1 MAGIAGA
8 GDGARGVVPGKRTNM
23 DTHLQHEIE
32 RLKRDVLAMGTLVE
46 ENLRQAV
53 QSVLR
58 KDASAAVQVAERD
71 TPIDLREVDIE
82 EECLKNL
89 ALYQPVA
96 KDLRFIVGV
105 LKLNGDL
112 ERIGDKA
119 VKISER
125 ADDLA
130 SLPPDAPPP
139 DFRPMADRVQLM
151 LKESLD
157 ALVHL
162 DAGRA
167 RRVCGMDDE
176 MDQLYQGQIQ
186 RIKDGLRKHPAA
198 MDGWLAAWAVA
209 RAFERI
215 ADHCTNIAEDVIYQ
229 VEGIIVRHEASRR
242 AAAERAAGA
251 GG

>member
-1 MAGIAGA
+1 
-8 GDGARGVVPGKRTNM
+8 M

-32 RLKRDVLAMGTLVE
+32 RLKRDMLAMGTLVE

-53 QSVLR
+53 HAVLQ
-58 KDASAAVQVAERD
+58 KDSSLAVQVAERD

-96 KDLRFIVGV
+96 KDLRFIIGV

-119 VKISER
+119 VKIAER
-125 ADDLA
+125 ADDLSVLPSEA
-130 SLPPDAPPP
+130 SP
-139 DFRPMADRVQLM
+139 DFRPMADRVLRM

-162 DAGRA
+162 DEARA
-167 RRVCGMDDE
+167 RRVCEMDDE
-176 MDQLYQGQIQ
+176 MDQLYRTQVQQI
-186 RIKDGLRKHPAA
+186 KEGLRKFPAA
-198 MDGWLAAWAVA
+198 MEGWLAGLTVA

-229 VEGIIVRHEASRR
+229 IKGVIVRHEASRK
-242 AAAERAAGA
+242 AAAGSGSGVGRP
-251 GG
+251 